1 MSDTI
6 STLLTDNFERDA
18 LAPYADWTL
27 DAYIAHWED
36 VHRRGGRIPKAFDKV
51 LQRALGLLLDHSTDT
66 ESVHHIP
73 QAQPL
78 EGTQHVPLTD
88 LLTHFSEK
96 GDSIAVNRLRSG
108 GIHSIADLLSISY
121 TTLKN
126 IPYIGHNTIRR
137 ALIFKR
143 WIIDHQQMLLD
154 RYIRRSVPIYLPER
168 YDPDEPLLNVLHTV
182 LLEASPWI
190 MERADDQSFA
200 RTPREATGMK
210 LLASLLELR
219 YRHGLSFADIAA
231 SLNRTSWHITKT
243 HTDFVA
249 ALCHGEKTSANLKL
263 QPALL
268 IRLTHVKEKA
278 LWHRDNV
285 FGHIIPTASTLI
297 NILGLD
303 ILEIVP
309 GIRIVIPA
317 RELCHFTAKGKAV
330 LRELRAGV
338 TPVSHDEFMTR
349 LKKCKEFKGSHS
361 HTDTLFVNAILAQP
375 ELVTVTD
382 DGRFTL
388 NLPYLVSDE
397 QRIAR
402 IIHDNGQWMTRN
414 EIFDQYRRLMGR
426 DSNSVNLSNL
436 RKYGIHSSGDLWIY
450 GKKLQP
456 VNHFISDWTRRKRIF
471 HMHELEAAL
480 QKEGYPILPRIRAY
494 ITAECMVDNDDS
506 NHFCHKTAT
515 PDYPGFS
522 WRKPGRSGLS
532 NWILLQIKNL
542 TEHTGH
548 IPYDQLVDTIT
559 ERAVRRGNG
568 AYMRQRIKS
577 ALSTYSGPDMPFI
590 LADGIVSRN
599 MKVFNSV
606 NFATIGRRGHNRT
619 DEYTRIRREAVKSI
633 AASPHGQ
640 VQIVDFMKQLA
651 EIGLGHIN
659 RNSCLRALTSA
670 YLDPIPLRVAN
681 LDGIL
686 FIVHQPLK

>member
-6 STLLTDNFERDA
+6 STLLTDNFERDV

-36 VHRRGGRIPKAFDKV
+36 VHSRGGRIPKAFDKV

-66 ESVHHIP
+66 ESAHHIP
-73 QAQPL
+73 KAEPL
-78 EGTQHVPLTD
+78 EGTERVPLTD
-88 LLTHFSEK
+88 LLTHFCEK
-96 GDSIAVNRLRSG
+96 YDSIAVNRLRSG

-121 TTLKN
+121 TALKN

-143 WIIDHQQMLLD
+143 WIIDHQQMLLEQ
-154 RYIRRSVPIYLPER
+154 YIRRTIPIELPAQ
-168 YDPDEPLLNVLHTV
+168 YNPDEPLLNVLHTV
-182 LLEASPWI
+182 LLEASPWLT
-190 MERADDQSFA
+190 ERADDTSFA

-210 LLASLLELR
+210 LLASILELR

-231 SLNRTSWHITKT
+231 SLNRTPWHITKT
-243 HTDFVA
+243 HTDFIA
-249 ALCHGEKTSANLKL
+249 ALCHGDNPGANLHL

-268 IRLTHVKEKA
+268 TRLTHVKEKA

-285 FGHIIPTASTLI
+285 FGHISPTASTLI

-309 GIRIVIPA
+309 GIRIIIPA
-317 RELCHFTAKGKAV
+317 RELCHFTAKGKAI

-338 TPVSHDEFMTR
+338 TPVVREEFMTR
-349 LKKCKEFKGSHS
+349 LKKSKEFRNKSS
-361 HTDTLFVNAILAQP
+361 DTDTLFINAILSQP
-375 ELVTVTD
+375 ELVTIAD
-382 DGRFTL
+382 DDKITL
-388 NLPYLVSDE
+388 NLQYIISDE

-402 IIHDNGQWMTRN
+402 IIHDNGGWMTRTQ
-414 EIFDQYRRLMGR
+414 IFDRYRLMMGR

-436 RKYGIHSSGDLWIY
+436 RKYNIHSSGDLWIY

-456 VNHFISDWTRRKRIF
+456 VNHFISDWARRKQIF
-471 HMHELEAAL
+471 HMDELEEVL
-480 QKEGYPILPRIRAY
+480 RKEGYPILPRIRAY

-515 PDYPGFS
+515 ADYPDFS

-542 TEHTGH
+542 TEHTGN

-559 ERAVRRGNG
+559 ERAVRKGNG
-568 AYMRQRIKS
+568 AYIRQRIKS
-577 ALSTYSGPDMPFI
+577 ALNIYSGPDMPFI

-599 MKVFNSV
+599 MKVFDSV
-606 NFATIGRRGHNRT
+606 NFATIGRRGHDRT
-619 DEYTRIRREAVKSI
+619 DDYIRIRREAVNSI
-633 AASPHGQ
+633 ARSPYGQ
-640 VQIVDFMKQLA
+640 VQIVDFLKHLSD
-651 EIGLGHIN
+651 IGLGHIN

-670 YLDPIPLRVAN
+670 YLDPIPVRVAN